1 MNAALR
7 ARRFKLVIGRLTLI
21 AGLETHPCIYDYD
34 RILLLF
40 YDQSWKTIVGDSYRK
55 VNIDGGI

>member
-21 AGLETHPCIYDYD
+21 AGLETH
-34 RILLLF
+34 LLLLAIS
-40 YDQSWKTIVGDSYRK
+40 SWDIIVGDSYRK